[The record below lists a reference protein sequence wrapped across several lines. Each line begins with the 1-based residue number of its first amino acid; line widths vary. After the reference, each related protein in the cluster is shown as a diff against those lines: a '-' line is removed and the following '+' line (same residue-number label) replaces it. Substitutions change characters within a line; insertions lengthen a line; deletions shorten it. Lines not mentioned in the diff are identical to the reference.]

1 MSPSLSVLQ
10 LVYCAYRY
18 SQAPKDDI
26 LSRGTVVDQ
35 VNSQSSTFQATPKG
49 SLTGSLHALRQKKTL
64 LIVLLIVCSIIG
76 WHFTQDSSA
85 TLAKPLIVTVDQGDL
100 ENSVTAAGNLQPSD
114 YVDVGAQVSG
124 QLETFLVEIGD
135 KVISGQ
141 LLAEIDATVQLNRV
155 EASRASLR
163 ALEAQLSARKA
174 SLKLAQA
181 NADRQTRLIEED
193 ATSQAD
199 FDSAINTLASAQ
211 SSLIQLQ
218 SQIAQSNAS
227 LASDE
232 ATLAFSKI
240 AAPIAG
246 TVISI
251 DKKVGQTLNASQQ
264 APIILR
270 IADLSTMTV
279 QGEVSEADVSKLI
292 SNMDVYFTTLGGG
305 SRRWYGKLRQILPK
319 PVVTNNVVLYTAL
332 FDVDN
337 SDNALLS
344 DMTAQIFFVTS
355 AATNVV
361 RVPVGA
367 LNFKD
372 TNNLLGLAP
381 GINEPSN
388 SKSTTVVT
396 PQVQT
401 QNSYPVRDRSQNRL
415 ANLPADFTD
424 LSPEQIAQFRER
436 LAANGDRAGNDGD
449 AGNVGGRNRG
459 GGRSDGETRNAERTG
474 INNTK
479 STVLLVKPNGDIE
492 SREITIGVTT
502 RISAEVLSGL
512 KVGDQV
518 VAGIIQARSQAAQ
531 GGTPAGL
538 GGGGGRRF

>member
-1 MSPSLSVLQ
+1 M
-10 LVYCAYRY
+10 
-18 SQAPKDDI
+18 
-26 LSRGTVVDQ
+26 DQ
-35 VNSQSSTFQATPKG
+35 FNSQSSTLQSTSKG
-49 SLTGSLHALRQKKTL
+49 SLTGSLHSLLQRKSLLTL
-64 LIVLLIVCSIIG
+64 LLIVCAILG
-76 WHFTQDSSA
+76 WWITQDNA
-85 TLAKPLIVTVDQGDL
+85 TTLAKPLIVTVDQGDL
-100 ENSVTAAGNLQPSD
+100 ENAVTAAGNLQPSD

-135 KVISGQ
+135 KVSSGQ

-163 ALEAQLSARKA
+163 ALEAQLSARSA

-218 SQIAQSNAS
+218 SQIAQSSAS

-264 APIILR
+264 APTILR

-279 QGEVSEADVSKLI
+279 QGEVSEADVSKL
-292 SNMDVYFTTLGGG
+292 STNMDVYFTTLGGG

-381 GINEPSN
+381 NITELSN
-388 SKSTTVVT
+388 SKSTIAVT
-396 PQVQT
+396 PQIQT
-401 QNSYPVRDRSQNRL
+401 QNSIPAGDRLKNRS
-415 ANLPADFTD
+415 ANLPADFGD
-424 LSPEQIAQFRER
+424 LSPEQFARFRER
-436 LAANGDRAGNDGD
+436 VAENGGRGGGIGNS
-449 AGNVGGRNRG
+449 GGRNRG
-459 GGRSDGETRNAERTG
+459 GGRSGGGETRSLERSNTTTTNA
-474 INNTK
+474 
-479 STVLLVKPNGDIE
+479 TVLLVKPDGGFE
-492 SREITIGVTT
+492 KREITVGVRT
-502 RISAEVLSGL
+502 RIAAEVLSGL
-512 KVGDQV
+512 KVGDEV
-518 VAGIIQARSQAAQ
+518 VAGIIQTRSEPAL
-531 GGTPAGL
+531 GTTPAGL
-538 GGGGGRRF
+538 GGGGGGGRRF

>member
-1 MSPSLSVLQ
+1 
-10 LVYCAYRY
+10 
-18 SQAPKDDI
+18 
-26 LSRGTVVDQ
+26 
-35 VNSQSSTFQATPKG
+35 
-49 SLTGSLHALRQKKTL
+49 
-64 LIVLLIVCSIIG
+64 
-76 WHFTQDSSA
+76 
-85 TLAKPLIVTVDQGDL
+85 
-100 ENSVTAAGNLQPSD
+100 
-114 YVDVGAQVSG
+114 
-124 QLETFLVEIGD
+124 
-135 KVISGQ
+135 
-141 LLAEIDATVQLNRV
+141 
-155 EASRASLR
+155 
-163 ALEAQLSARKA
+163 
-174 SLKLAQA
+174 
-181 NADRQTRLIEED
+181 
-193 ATSQAD
+193 
-199 FDSAINTLASAQ
+199 
-211 SSLIQLQ
+211 
-218 SQIAQSNAS
+218 
-227 LASDE
+227 
-232 ATLAFSKI
+232 
-240 AAPIAG
+240 
-246 TVISI
+246 
-251 DKKVGQTLNASQQ
+251 
-264 APIILR
+264 
-270 IADLSTMTV
+270 
-279 QGEVSEADVSKLI
+279 
-292 SNMDVYFTTLGGG
+292 
-305 SRRWYGKLRQILPK
+305 
-319 PVVTNNVVLYTAL
+319 VLYTAL

-367 LNFKD
+367 LDFKD

-381 GINEPSN
+381 SINEPNN
-388 SKSTTVVT
+388 SKSTTAVT

-401 QNSYPVRDRSQNRL
+401 QNSYPVGDRSQNRP
-415 ANLPADFTD
+415 ANLPADFAD

-436 LAANGDRAGNDGD
+436 AAANGRRGDR

>member
-1 MSPSLSVLQ
+1 M
-10 LVYCAYRY
+10 
-18 SQAPKDDI
+18 
-26 LSRGTVVDQ
+26 DQ
-35 VNSQSSTFQATPKG
+35 INTENNNSQTTVSGK
-49 SLTGSLHALRQKKTL
+49 LTGLTRGLRRKRTL
-64 LIVLLIVCSIIG
+64 LVFGLIVCATFG
-76 WHFTQDSSA
+76 WWFTQKNTA
-85 TLAKPLIVTVDQGDL
+85 AIAKPLVVTVDQGDL
-100 ENSVTAAGNLQPSD
+100 ENAVTAAGNLQPSD

-135 KVISGQ
+135 QVTSGQ

-163 ALEAQLSARKA
+163 ALEAQLSARAA

-199 FDSAINTLASAQ
+199 FDSSINTLASAQ

-264 APIILR
+264 APTILR

-279 QGEVSEADVSKLI
+279 QGEVSEADVSKL
-292 SNMDVYFTTLGGG
+292 STNMDVYFTTLGGG
-305 SRRWYGKLRQILPK
+305 SRRWYGNLRQILPK

-337 SDNALLS
+337 SDATLLS
-344 DMTAQIFFVTS
+344 DMTAQIFFITS

-367 LNFKD
+367 LDFKD
-372 TNNLLGLAP
+372 VNNLLGLAQSN
-381 GINEPSN
+381 NEATNTEPN
-388 SKSTTVVT
+388 ATTT
-396 PQVQT
+396 PQIK
-401 QNSYPVRDRSQNRL
+401 NPYHEPNIDRSQTRP
-415 ANLPADFTD
+415 AGMPADFTD
-424 LSPEQIAQFRER
+424 LSPEEIARFRER
-436 LAANGDRAGNDGD
+436 AAANGGRGDGS
-449 AGNVGGRNRG
+449 GSGGGRNRG
-459 GGRSDGETRNAERTG
+459 EERTG
-474 INNTK
+474 GAQRNTNRIGTGTTK
-479 STVLLVKPNGDIE
+479 STVLIVKPNGEIE
-492 SREITIGVTT
+492 NRKITIGVTT
-502 RISAEVLSGL
+502 RIAAEVLSGL
-512 KVGDQV
+512 EVGDQV
-518 VAGIIQARSQAAQ
+518 VAGIIQARDEAAQ
-531 GGTPAGL
+531 GGASARVGEL
-538 GGGGGRRF
+538 GGGGGGRRF

>member
-1 MSPSLSVLQ
+1 M
-10 LVYCAYRY
+10 
-18 SQAPKDDI
+18 
-26 LSRGTVVDQ
+26 
-35 VNSQSSTFQATPKG
+35 
-49 SLTGSLHALRQKKTL
+49 
-64 LIVLLIVCSIIG
+64 
-76 WHFTQDSSA
+76 
-85 TLAKPLIVTVDQGDL
+85 
-100 ENSVTAAGNLQPSD
+100 
-114 YVDVGAQVSG
+114 
-124 QLETFLVEIGD
+124 
-135 KVISGQ
+135 
-141 LLAEIDATVQLNRV
+141 
-155 EASRASLR
+155 
-163 ALEAQLSARKA
+163 
-174 SLKLAQA
+174 
-181 NADRQTRLIEED
+181 
-193 ATSQAD
+193 
-199 FDSAINTLASAQ
+199 
-211 SSLIQLQ
+211 Q